1 LLFRAN
7 RLLNRA
13 KRKELNV
20 SQAANEPTLP
30 TVTGFAARSLLAVL
44 RERNVALAPLLRRA
58 DLTILDLTDRK
69 YRISAAAQC
78 RLLELASEAL
88 KDDALGFHLAMQ
100 ANPREAGLLFYVVSA
115 AKTVGEGL
123 ALFERYLRIVNEAVR
138 LKLMGVPNGVILQ
151 VGLVGLSR
159 FHVRQN
165 AEFGIAVILKA
176 IREIVGRD
184 ICPIRVGFMQEHASN
199 LREFKRFYRCPV
211 EFRASSD
218 YLELSAPTLALPL
231 VTADQ
236 NLLETL
242 KPICEA
248 ASRERGTR
256 KGTLRASVEN
266 EVQAA
271 LPHGN
276 IRKPIIAKALGIS
289 ARTLSRRLADEG
301 VTYAE
306 VVDDLRRTLALQYL
320 KDPSISLS
328 QIAWLLGYEGST
340 SFNHA
345 FGRWTGRSP
354 SALRREGQARPGK
367 SEVAS
372 YEHPAK

>member
-13 KRKELNV
+13 RRKELNV
-20 SQAANEPTLP
+20 SQAAKEPTLP
-30 TVTGFAARSLLAVL
+30 TVTGFAARRLLAVL
-44 RERNVALAPLLRRA
+44 HERNFALTPLLRRA
-58 DLTILDLTDRK
+58 DLTNHDLTDRK
-69 YRISAAAQC
+69 YRISAAAQS

-88 KDDALGFHLAMQ
+88 KDDALGFHLAKQ
-100 ANPREAGLLFYVVSA
+100 VNPREAGLLFYIASA
-115 AKTVGEGL
+115 AKTVGEAL
-123 ALFERYLRIVNEAVR
+123 TLFERYFRIVNEAVR
-138 LKLMGVPNGVILQ
+138 PKLMRVPNGIILH
-151 VGLVGLSR
+151 VGFVGLSR
-159 FHVRQN
+159 PHAQQN
-165 AEFGIAVILKA
+165 AEFGFAVILKA
-176 IREIVGRD
+176 LREAVGRN
-184 ICPIRVGFMQEHASN
+184 IRPARVGFMQGHASN
-199 LREFKRFYRCPV
+199 LREFKRFYGCPV

-218 YLELSAPTLALPL
+218 YLEFSAPTLALPL
-231 VTADQ
+231 ITEDQ

-242 KPICEA
+242 KPICDA
-248 ASRERGTR
+248 AARQRGTR

-276 IRKPIIAKALGIS
+276 IRKPSIAKALGIS

-320 KDPSISLS
+320 KDPTISLS

-354 SALRREGQARPGK
+354 SALRREGRVRAGK
-367 SEVAS
+367 RKVV
-372 YEHPAK
+372 